1 MSFPRFVF
9 GYHGCL
15 EPLASDLLAGRKTV
29 ADWPVSRNRWDWL
42 GEGIYFWEHGPA
54 RAMLWAEEKAKR
66 ASAKGRKRV
75 EPAVV
80 GAVIALGNDDVFD
93 MMDVRFA
100 PVLRKAFVAMDAT
113 FAKAGRKMPANETKD
128 RQRHFLDC
136 IIINSLFAI
145 DEIREQ
151 YNVVRGAWE
160 EGEPAFPGSTIK
172 EQTHIQLAIR
182 NPRVIQGLFK
192 PVL

>member
-1 MSFPRFVF
+1 MNFPRFVF

-15 EPLASDLLAGRKTV
+15 EPLASDLLTGRKTV
-29 ADWPVSRNRWDWL
+29 ADWPVSRNKWDWL

-54 RAMLWAEEKAKR
+54 RAKKWAEDKAKE
-66 ASAKGRKRV
+66 AKVNGRKNP
-75 EPAVV
+75 EPAVI

-93 MMDVRFA
+93 LTDVRFA
-100 PVLRKAFVAMDAT
+100 PALHGAFVIMDAT
-113 FAKAGRKMPANETKD
+113 FAKAGRKMPANETRD

-145 DEIREQ
+145 DEIREK
-151 YNVVRGAWE
+151 YNVVRGAFE

-172 EQTHIQLAIR
+172 EQTHIQLAVR
-182 NPRVIQGLFK
+182 NPSVIRGVFK